1 MRRKTSFVAFIER
14 RAAWAALLFLCFG
27 MTFAPCEGHAVV
39 RVVGTLPD
47 FAQLAEELGGERV
60 EADSLILGTED
71 CHFVDP
77 KPSHVV
83 RLHRADLLVFIG
95 LELESGWLPPLL
107 TQARNTKIQ
116 PGEPG
121 YLDASTV
128 IDAKEVPVNIDR
140 SMGDLH
146 SGGNP
151 HYYASPLEMKK
162 VAEAISARL
171 MELDPEGRSV
181 YESRLNTFRAKFDRK
196 MKEWAAAAAPFK
208 GKAVVEYHKSW
219 IYVIDWLGMK
229 SIGAL
234 EPKPGIP
241 PSPSHVTQLLM
252 RVRSKNVAFVFQ
264 SVYQSSRLARVFAS
278 KSEARLLL
286 LPSMV
291 GSYPEIKTV
300 WDKWDYMIAMLTEK

>member
-1 MRRKTSFVAFIER
+1 MRRKTSFIEFLEG

-27 MTFAPCEGHAVV
+27 MTYAPSEGHAVV

-60 EADSLILGTED
+60 EAESLILGTED

-107 TQARNTKIQ
+107 TQSRNTKIQ
-116 PGEPG
+116 PGEIG

-128 IDAKEVPVNIDR
+128 IDAQEVPVNIDR

-146 SGGNP
+146 PGGNP
-151 HYYASPLEMKK
+151 HYYSSPLEMKK

-171 MELDPEGRSV
+171 MELDPEGQSV
-181 YESRLNTFRAKFDRK
+181 YETRLEAFRAKFDRK
-196 MKEWAAAAAPFK
+196 MQEWEAAAAPLK
-208 GKAVVEYHKSW
+208 GQAVVEYHKSW
-219 IYVIDWLGMK
+219 VYVMNWLGLK
-229 SIGAL
+229 GVGTL

-252 RVRSKNVAFVFQ
+252 RVKSKNVAFVFQ
-264 SVYQSSRLARVFAS
+264 SVYHSSRLSTVFAS
-278 KSEARLLL
+278 KSGAKLLL

-291 GSYPEIKTV
+291 GAYPEIKTI
-300 WDKWDYMIAMLTEK
+300 WDKWDYMIAMLTGK